1 MENTGHEMLSIS
13 KSPAPTGLLRQTELS
28 THKGTELLQMC
39 RKISAMIFRLG
50 AVRWQLPQ
58 ESATASWSRMGA

>member
-13 KSPAPTGLLRQTELS
+13 KSPAPTGLFRQTELS

-50 AVRWQLPQ
+50 AVILPRT
-58 ESATASWSRMGA
+58 SAARIAAEML

>member
-1 MENTGHEMLSIS
+1 MGDAGHKMLSIS
-13 KSPAPTGLLRQTELS
+13 KSPAPTGLFRQTVS
-28 THKGTELLQMC
+28 TLMGTELLQMC

-50 AVRWQLPQ
+50 AIRWQLPQ